1 MKFTVREISDTDIT
15 VDFPDGT
22 WANVPAPK
30 GPLTRSQLC
39 EWILEFN
46 PTQAN
51 WEQMPFTVG
60 ETIEFDEP
68 TNKPENSEPTTPE
81 HKMGYKEMR
90 KGLYPDLHKQMDA
103 AYWARNGDT
112 TQQEEIDAAILEVK
126 NTIPKDIEPMTRAE
140 LAEFLTK

>member
-30 GPLTRSQLC
+30 GPLTRSELC

-46 PTQAN
+46 PSQAN
-51 WEQMPFTVG
+51 WEQMPFHVG
-60 ETIEFDEP
+60 EVIEFDEP
-68 TNKPENSEPTTPE
+68 TNKPESSEPTPDP
-81 HKMGYKEMR
+81 KMDYREMR
-90 KGLYPDLHKQMDA
+90 KSLYPKLHDQMDA
-103 AYWARNGDT
+103 AYWARQGNT
-112 TQQEEIDAAILEVK
+112 TLQEEIDAAILEVK

-140 LAEFLTK
+140 LAAFLTQ